1 MGVALVEA
9 ISMTATGDVAIAMRP
24 FTVKLNG
31 HRFKFVPEDTG
42 FSVQCL
48 DRRGA
53 ISQGDSFEEAASN
66 ALDALAM
73 IEASEN
79 DPWPVAP

>member
-1 MGVALVEA
+1 MGAVPAE
-9 ISMTATGDVAIAMRP
+9 AIAMRP
-24 FTVKLNG
+24 FTVSLNG
-31 HRFKFVPEDTG
+31 HRFKFIPEDAG

-53 ISQGDSFEEAASN
+53 ISQGDTFEEAASN

-79 DPWPVAP
+79 DPWPDAP